1 MRLGLVTEGCACEE
15 GAHYTGARARR
26 LHVAHLAEERQGPR
40 GLNRFLS
47 APQPPAKKHPK
58 RPRAPLCIRP
68 GAYTFRDEACKT
80 NIFCGGWNLQPEGVV
95 PFLEIAQL
103 SVFQQ
108 LADPGSE

>member
-47 APQPPAKKHPK
+47 ASPNALY
-58 RPRAPLCIRP
+58 APTYTRP
-68 GAYTFRDEACKT
+68 GVGSY
-80 NIFCGGWNLQPEGVV
+80 
-95 PFLEIAQL
+95 PFTA
-103 SVFQQ
+103 
-108 LADPGSE
+108 ARNKA